1 MCIRDSRDSV
11 DLVWRQRHVPQ
22 LVSLILKEIK
32 MASNINRLVRKL
44 REITHRYSKPHIEM
58 TPMVKLSLMALR
70 IYLLLIVGLIV
81 YKFIVTLSCL
91 LYTSDAADD

>member
-1 MCIRDSRDSV
+1 
-11 DLVWRQRHVPQ
+11 
-22 LVSLILKEIK
+22 

-44 REITHRYSKPHIEM
+44 REINHRYSKPHIEM

-81 YKFIVTLSCL
+81 YKFVVTLS
-91 LYTSDAADD
+91 TGAVQ